1 MKNEEVT
8 YGNMSKECIED
19 KIEAFKR
26 IRIIHP
32 KMKKV
37 MDKLKLLIE
46 QPSGNEIIMVL
57 GPSGVGK
64 STLIQSLKKDIIEK
78 AMEELERDKSRLPL
92 VLVELVSP
100 DNGLFNWKDF
110 YIRILNAME
119 EPLIHKKVLY
129 KNKDGVE
136 SEKKNYANHNPRT
149 APELR
154 RSVENAFYY
163 RKPKVFIVDEAQ
175 HFTKMAS
182 GKRYIDQLDTLKSLS
197 NLTKIP
203 QVLVGTYGLEDFV
216 NLNGQLARRTT
227 DIQFSRYDLSI
238 EEDFNNYLGI
248 IKGLLGSVPIPV
260 SDGLINHYEYI
271 YERSIG
277 CVGVLKDWLMRS
289 LKLALEE
296 NASYLTL
303 SHMKRTALSI
313 NKISKLLDEILI
325 GEELFLEKDDTLIS
339 VRSKLGLNNQEF
351 SIKSKERI
359 KGVGN
364 RNPKRDKVG
373 VNLIGGKI
381 SD

>member
-1 MKNEEVT
+1 MSNECV
-8 YGNMSKECIED
+8 ED
-19 KIEAFKR
+19 KIEAFKK

-32 KMKKV
+32 KMKQV
-37 MDKLKLLIE
+37 MDKLKFLID

-64 STLIQSLKKDIIEK
+64 STLIQALKKDIIEK
-78 AMEELERDKSRLPL
+78 SIEVLEKNKSQLPL
-92 VLVELVSP
+92 VTVELVSP

-119 EPLIHKKVLY
+119 EPLIHKKILY
-129 KNKDGVE
+129 KDQGGIT
-136 SEKKNYANHNPRT
+136 SGKKIYANHNPRT

-175 HFTKMAS
+175 HFTKIAS

-197 NLTKIP
+197 NLTRIP
-203 QVLVGTYGLEDFV
+203 QVLFGTYGLEDFV

-227 DIQFSRYDLSI
+227 DIQFSRYNLSQ
-238 EEDFNNYLGI
+238 EEDFNNYLGVI
-248 IKGLLGSVPIPV
+248 QGLLGSVPMVV
-260 SDGLINHYEYI
+260 SDDVINYYEYI

-296 NASYLTL
+296 KAPYLSL
-303 SHMKRTALSI
+303 IHMERTALSI
-313 NKISKLLDEILI
+313 NKISKLLDEILV
-325 GEELFLEKDDTLIS
+325 GEQLFFEKEETLIS
-339 VRSKLGLNNQEF
+339 VRAKLGLN
-351 SIKSKERI
+351 SKESNI
-359 KGVGN
+359 KFKKESKNVGK

-373 VNLIGGKI
+373 INLER
-381 SD
+381 S